1 MSDEQIKDI
10 VVTLIQNGYLTDK
23 KDCEFIAKDIAH
35 FIKVLRDELSNDDN
49 SHESQAFYN

>member
-35 FIKVLRDELSNDDN
+35 FIRVLKAELRDDDN
-49 SHESQAFYN
+49 SYEPRAFFN